1 MEKFTVR
8 QMTPNTTHES
18 YRLKVWFDV
27 TTPKELLFF
36 ESIMERLSINHDV
49 LFTTGS
55 SQRVA
60 ELCSIRNLCPT
71 QVGEFGGTDRSQRLT
86 MQVDRAAALS
96 SLAQKFKPDV
106 VISFCSIE
114 ASRVSF
120 GLGIPHMGFSNI
132 PYNESMCRRSIPLI
146 TKLFTPSY
154 IPATEFTRY
163 GIPADNIVQYSAL
176 DEYLIVRNR
185 PTSLWSVKSLNLQP
199 NKKTIVFN
207 VHDNSI
213 IDIIN
218 EFPQYNIVVLTQDA
232 DQIKSL
238 QSFDNV
244 IILNQA
250 FDSQKLLS
258 CCDVMVG
265 HNGAMIAEAALRGI
279 PTILYDTTPTIN
291 ERHLMELGI
300 LMHTDNIVKSIKR
313 AISSDRH
320 NTQKK
325 AHQILC
331 VMQDPYDILMD
342 NLRTIP
348 D

>member
-1 MEKFTVR
+1 M
-8 QMTPNTTHES
+8 PPSTTQKS

-36 ESIMERLSINHDV
+36 ESIMGRVSINHDV
-49 LFTTGS
+49 LFTTGN
-55 SQRVA
+55 SQMVA

-71 QVGEFGGTDRSQRLT
+71 QVGEFGGTDKSQRLAIQ
-86 MQVDRAAALS
+86 MDRAAALS

-146 TKLFTPSY
+146 TKLFTPRY
-154 IPATEFTRY
+154 IPVTEFTKY
-163 GIPADNIVQYSAL
+163 GIAADNIVQYSAL
-176 DEYLIVRNR
+176 DEYLIIHNK

-207 VHDNSI
+207 IHNNSI

-218 EFPQYNIVVLTQDA
+218 EFPQYNIVVLTQDTN
-232 DQIKSL
+232 QIKSL

-250 FDSQKLLS
+250 FDSQKLFS

-265 HNGAMIAEAALRGI
+265 HNGSMIAEAALRGI
-279 PTILYDTTPTIN
+279 PTILYNTTPTIN
-291 ERHLMELGI
+291 ERRLIELGI
-300 LMHTDNIVKSIKR
+300 LMYTGNIVKSIKR
-313 AISSDRH
+313 AISSDKQII
-320 NTQKK
+320 QKK
-325 AHQILC
+325 AHQTLC
-331 VMQDPYDILMD
+331 AMQDPYDILMD
-342 NLRTIP
+342 NIRTIL

>member
-18 YRLKVWFDV
+18 YRLKIWFDV

-36 ESIMERLSINHDV
+36 ESIMERISINHDV

-55 SQRVA
+55 SPMVA

-86 MQVDRAAALS
+86 IQVDRAAALS

-106 VISFCSIE
+106 VISSCSIE

-120 GLGIPHMGFSNI
+120 GLGIPHMGFSNT
-132 PYNESMCRRSIPLI
+132 PYNESICRRSIPLI

-154 IPATEFTRY
+154 IPVTEFTRY
-163 GIPADNIVQYSAL
+163 GITADNIVQYSTL
-176 DEYLIVRNR
+176 DECLIIRNR
-185 PTSLWSVKSLNLQP
+185 PTSLWSAKSLNLQP
-199 NKKTIVFN
+199 NKKTIVLN
-207 VHDNSI
+207 IHNNSI

-232 DQIKSL
+232 NQIKLL
-238 QSFDNV
+238 QSFDNI

-250 FDSQKLLS
+250 FDSQQLFS
-258 CCDVMVG
+258 RCDVMVG

-279 PTILYDTTPTIN
+279 PTILHDTPPTIN

-300 LMHTDNIVKSIKR
+300 LMHTDNIIKSIKHTM
-313 AISSDRH
+313 SSDRRMI
-320 NTQKK
+320 QKK

-331 VMQDPYDILMD
+331 AMQDPYDILMD
-342 NLRTIP
+342 NIRTIL